1 MSAILDF
8 YIDAK
13 SVKRMEDIQ
22 QKAQT
27 GTRTTRDLCRQM
39 ADSIKDT
46 QKAFY
51 RYEAACHVFGLDSRE
66 ADIFFRRAIELGHPE
81 AMKIQH
87 NLTIIRTAEVARK
100 EEEERRRKFNTVSLA
115 YDLVC

>member
-1 MSAILDF
+1 MSAVNEF

-13 SVKRMEDIQ
+13 SAQRMEDIKR
-22 QKAQT
+22 KAES
-27 GTRTTRDLCRQM
+27 GTRSTTDYCRQM
-39 ADSIKDT
+39 ADTIKDT

-66 ADIFFRRAIELGHPE
+66 AAIFFRRAIELGHPE

-87 NLTIIRTAEVARK
+87 NQTIIRTAEVARK
-100 EEEERRRKFNTVSLA
+100 EEEERRAKFKLVSLA